1 MDPRTLAQRAHG
13 QMQANIQAM
22 QDWSRELTAW
32 EEVMAAKD
40 EALRQR
46 KLRRERGEEDPT
58 DIREQGNIYHRQG
71 DLKSALRCY
80 TRSLTLDGCVEVS
93 KTGQNSRLILPQIFF
108 TIKID
113 FEDRSDMIVT
123 TLYRKSK
130 LAYSNRAMV
139 HLKLKNFEAAVEDA
153 SLALALDPSHVKTL
167 QRRAYAY
174 IGQGMHH
181 AALRDIDKALGYH
194 PDNKELRVEKKRLE
208 EKLKSLAPIEVL
220 SSSSVSNDSGVGLTG
235 N

>member
-1 MDPRTLAQRAHG
+1 
-13 QMQANIQAM
+13 
-22 QDWSRELTAW
+22 
-32 EEVMAAKD
+32 
-40 EALRQR
+40 
-46 KLRRERGEEDPT
+46 
-58 DIREQGNIYHRQG
+58 
-71 DLKSALRCY
+71 
-80 TRSLTLDGCVEVS
+80 
-93 KTGQNSRLILPQIFF
+93 
-108 TIKID
+108 
-113 FEDRSDMIVT
+113 
-123 TLYRKSK
+123 
-130 LAYSNRAMV
+130 MV